1 MICSCIQYN
10 GIFQRWLKY
19 GKIVNMTEGELQKRI
34 ADALRSCLKNVPFL
48 EIRSVAEKPGENDLR
63 PDLLVELNLSG
74 NEQSLLV
81 ETKRSGQPR
90 LAREAANQL
99 LRDQKRYPGAY
110 GVFAAPFVS
119 PKAAEICFK
128 EEIGYVDL
136 SGNCRLCFD
145 RIYIEKQGNP
155 NRFAEKRDLRTLYS
169 PKAQRVLRAIL
180 SNPKKAWK
188 TKELS
193 EEARV
198 SLGQVSNVRKLLT
211 DREWIRT
218 KPEGFVL
225 SEPEALLL
233 EWAENYNYQKNRVR
247 SFYTL
252 KAAPEFE
259 ADLASVFKRENL
271 TYALTSFSGAARLAP
286 AVRRQRA
293 IAYVEEGRV
302 DLASLLGLKEVPSGA
317 NVSLLTP
324 YDDGVFYGASEI
336 DGIRVA
342 SPIQVYLDL
351 SSSRGRGEEAAA
363 ALLEEVIRPQW

>member
-1 MICSCIQYN
+1 
-10 GIFQRWLKY
+10 
-19 GKIVNMTEGELQKRI
+19 MTEGELQKRI

>member
-1 MICSCIQYN
+1 V
-10 GIFQRWLKY
+10 
-19 GKIVNMTEGELQKRI
+19 KITNDELQEKV
-34 ADALRSCLKNVPFL
+34 ADALRSCLGNVPFL
-48 EIRSVAEKPGENDLR
+48 EIRRVAGEAGENDLY

-74 NEQSLLV
+74 NEQSLIV
-81 ETKRSGQPR
+81 EAKRSGQPR
-90 LAREAANQL
+90 LAREAVNQL
-99 LRDQKRYPGAY
+99 LRYKERYPGAY

-169 PKAQRVLRAIL
+169 PKAQRVLRVIL

-193 EEARV
+193 EEAQV
-198 SLGQVSNVRKLLT
+198 SLGQVSNVKKLLA
-211 DREWIRT
+211 DREWVRT

-233 EWAENYNYQKNRVR
+233 EWAENYQYQKNRVR
-247 SFYTL
+247 HFYTL
-252 KAAPEFE
+252 KAVPEFE
-259 ADLASVFKRENL
+259 ADLASVCIRENL
-271 TYALTSFSGAARLAP
+271 TFALTSFSGAARLAP
-286 AVRRQRA
+286 AVRHQKA
-293 IAYVEEGRV
+293 IAYVEEGRI
-302 DLASLLGLKEVPSGA
+302 DLVSLLGLKEVPSGA

-324 YDDGVFYGASEI
+324 YDEGVFYGARTIE
-336 DGIRVA
+336 GIRIA
-342 SPIQVYLDL
+342 SPIQIYLDL
-351 SSSRGRGEEAAA
+351 LSSRGRGAEAAA
-363 ALLEEVIRPQW
+363 ALLDEVIRPQW